1 VANHSLLVRGVRRF
15 WRATGGLPATA
26 GATRQLLSVL
36 DSLDPAVWTR
46 MDVVGERVLGAILV
60 HHRGASQRWRH
71 ASQDAGESPEPE
83 RESLPMIDQLLHVG
97 SRVGSCR
104 CLLPTVTDG
113 LVGYVHQVVPIRQ
126 MLVHV
131 VNHGT
136 QHRAE
141 AAGFSPPRADRP
153 ASSTCGGS
161 RQAWTLAC
169 ERGFADV
176 PGIGRRRLVEL
187 AHRAGVIGL
196 GEERAKEQ
204 LHLRELT
211 REVARSDPTRT

>member
-1 VANHSLLVRGVRRF
+1 
-15 WRATGGLPATA
+15 LPTTA

-136 QHRAE
+136 SPERRRRASHRAR
-141 AAGFSPPRADRP
+141 RARP
-153 ASSTCGGS
+153 VAV
-161 RQAWTLAC
+161 RAKWTLAC